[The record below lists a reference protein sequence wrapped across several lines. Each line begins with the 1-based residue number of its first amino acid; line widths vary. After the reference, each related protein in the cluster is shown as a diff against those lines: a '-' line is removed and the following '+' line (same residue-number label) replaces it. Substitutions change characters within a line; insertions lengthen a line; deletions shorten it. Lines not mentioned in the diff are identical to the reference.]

1 MSLTIYGIPASRAM
15 RPLWAATE
23 LGLDFTHVNL
33 DYQGGGTRAPAFLAI
48 NPNGHI
54 PVVVDQRPADQGG
67 EVVVWESMACAL
79 YLARHHGVAD
89 GQSIT
94 PANPA
99 EDAEAL
105 RWSFWAVNEVERD
118 ALTVLMHRMV
128 MPAERR
134 KPELADAAERRLV
147 APLGVLERHLERQQA
162 AGAGYPCGPSL
173 HGGRPVRGQRDQLGA
188 PARPLMAQH
197 PLTHDWITRCIG
209 SPGLPASEEPGCFTL
224 IKFGMARGMVI

>member
-1 MSLTIYGIPASRAM
+1 MSLTIYGIPASRAI

-23 LGLDFTHVNL
+23 LELDFTHINL
-33 DYQGGGTRAPAFLAI
+33 DYQGGGTRTPAFLAI
-48 NPNGHI
+48 NPNGHV

-79 YLARHHGVAD
+79 YLARHHGAAD
-89 GQSIT
+89 GLGIT

-128 MPAERR
+128 MPVGRR
-134 KPELADAAERRLV
+134 KAELAQAAERRLV
-147 APLGVLERHLERQQA
+147 APLGVIEQQLELQQA
-162 AGAGYPCGPSL
+162 TGAQFL
-173 HGGRPVRGQRDQLGA
+173 AAQRFTVADLCA
-188 PARPLMAQH
+188 ASVLNWARPAGQLMSQH
-197 PLTHDWITRCIG
+197 PLTHEWIIRCIG
-209 SPGLPASEEPGCFTL
+209 RPAYVHAKNRGVLP
-224 IKFGMARGMVI
+224 